1 MDGVNPRRTKKDWPR
16 GHSWLQASCA
26 LHSNNENIPTCRH
39 PLSFSASEGFCL
51 YSQPSSWARLMT
63 ICSRP
68 QWCCSPPIRSTATRT
83 WNPISMRWRQACS
96 FFLSS
101 RSEEHTSELQSLMRI
116 SYAVFC
122 LKKKKKY
129 ETKNIHILPMK

>member
-1 MDGVNPRRTKKDWPR
+1 MDGVNPRRTKKGWPR

-68 QWCCSPPIRSTATRT
+68 
-83 WNPISMRWRQACS
+83 
-96 FFLSS
+96 
-101 RSEEHTSELQSLMRI
+101 RSEEHTYELQSLMLI
-116 SYAVFC
+116 SYAVFF
-122 LKKKKKY
+122 LKKKTIKY
-129 ETKNIHILPMK
+129 CHYEKCIFIMS